1 MRNTT
6 KVNNNIYR
14 RARIKA
20 SIFNEKFKSRE
31 GASESIGVS
40 KDSLT
45 NYELNLCKQVPV
57 DIVVKMADA
66 YNSPELMNNYCCN
79 ECPIGKLTISPI
91 SQENI
96 DNIYKLSIN
105 IFNVL
110 GEGNEMGK
118 RLLDVVEDGLITEDE
133 KPTVDYIVNNLKKLS
148 GFTNDLLIAIEKS
161 TIEGSK

>member
-1 MRNTT
+1 VSKLIKENE
-6 KVNNNIYR
+6 NIYR
-14 RARIKA
+14 KARILA
-20 SIFNEKFKSRE
+20 SDFNEKFKSRE
-31 GASESIGVS
+31 GASEAIGVS

-66 YNSPELMNNYCCN
+66 YNSPELLNHYCCN
-79 ECPIGKLTISPI
+79 ECPIGKLTISPV
-91 SQENI
+91 SQDNI

-118 RLLDVVEDGLITEDE
+118 KLLDIVEDGEITEDE

-161 TIEGSK
+161 TIEGGE